1 MTNLFVLNETFTN
14 VLNNSWFDIM
24 CVIFIMCLISVIGV
38 LGVKIYLS
46 ITKVLKLK
54 SNPVLDQV
62 SKEH

>member
-14 VLNNSWFDIM
+14 VLNNSSFDIM